1 LDLKSKLE
9 EITDSPELVYIKPI
23 KPLLEK
29 MSTELKTYTN
39 DEHKNM
45 MKVVNWCCEH
55 NLIQQ
60 GITILQEGVI
70 TFLCERYG
78 IDANGDDREIINQA
92 AAIKKLG
99 DMNSKNIPFEK
110 WGKEARENEQ
120 LVRQLLDDEYFKKA
134 AKFLGSMVD
143 TRNDINHSGWRKDPL
158 KPRTIEKNLEK
169 FLEEAE
175 QLIEEGSVKYCL

>member
-1 LDLKSKLE
+1 
-9 EITDSPELVYIKPI
+9 
-23 KPLLEK
+23 
-29 MSTELKTYTN
+29 MFKTYTN

-110 WGKEARENEQ
+110 WGKEAREK
-120 LVRQLLDDEYFKKA
+120 RA
-134 AKFLGSMVD
+134 
-143 TRNDINHSGWRKDPL
+143 T
-158 KPRTIEKNLEK
+158 
-169 FLEEAE
+169 
-175 QLIEEGSVKYCL
+175 C

>member
-78 IDANGDDREIINQA
+78 IDVNGDDREIINQA
-92 AAIKKLG
+92 AAIKK
-99 DMNSKNIPFEK
+99 IRRYE
-110 WGKEARENEQ
+110 
-120 LVRQLLDDEYFKKA
+120 FKKYT
-134 AKFLGSMVD
+134 F
-143 TRNDINHSGWRKDPL
+143 
-158 KPRTIEKNLEK
+158 
-169 FLEEAE
+169 
-175 QLIEEGSVKYCL
+175 